1 MHLCAARSAS
11 LIQRS
16 IDHQTSLP
24 TPRIL
29 LPIRAVSSMNTFSS
43 HSREDRPYAAA
54 DPPAQRRPARR
65 PARATQSA

>member
-1 MHLCAARSAS
+1 MQAHAPAQECPSFAEREKGGF
-11 LIQRS
+11 
-16 IDHQTSLP
+16 
-24 TPRIL
+24 
-29 LPIRAVSSMNTFSS
+29 RAVSSMNTFSS